1 MGQKYE
7 GTLIIQ
13 TNDYYSPVGSRVL
26 APLSNPAS
34 ADDIANGKGLY
45 DGNGVL
51 LNGSFIDGWPLEIST
66 EEDMDAFI
74 TLENVG
80 RYVKYTGTASQGGGA
95 PAPVN
100 PIAVGD
106 TLSAI
111 FYDTS
116 ARPDFSNID
125 WGSVATDADKML
137 PLIKGTIE
145 NLGEIEVLT
154 AFSNE
159 DGSYGFYFI
168 DADFYYHGATE
179 TGWISAAGEKDS
191 VYDIGI
197 KELNFADLGLEG
209 VSTATITVTE
219 VAQQDIWGA
228 YISKDGEWTG
238 GAKYISGQIYQVIQ
252 QGESAELKAIQY

>member
-1 MGQKYE
+1 MGQIYN

-13 TNDYYSPVGSRVL
+13 TENYDSPTGDYIL
-26 APLSNPAS
+26 APVANPAQS
-34 ADDIANGKGLY
+34 GDVKDSKQGY
-45 DGNGVL
+45 DGVGNIIVGTNEGGYAGL
-51 LNGSFIDGWPLEIST
+51 ISSYEEMDSYLT
-66 EEDMDAFI
+66 E
-74 TLENVG
+74 ENVG
-80 RYVKYTGTASQGGGA
+80 RILKYIGEEQKGNSV
-95 PAPVN
+95 PAN
-100 PIAVGD
+100 PIEIGD

-111 FYDTS
+111 FYNTS

-125 WGSVATDADKML
+125 WDSVATDADKML

-179 TGWISAAGEKDS
+179 AGWISAAGEKDS

-228 YISKDGEWTG
+228 YISKDGKWTG

>member
-1 MGQKYE
+1 MGQIYN

-13 TNDYYSPVGSRVL
+13 TENYDSPTGDYIL
-26 APLSNPAS
+26 APVANPAQS
-34 ADDIANGKGLY
+34 GDVKDSKQGY
-45 DGNGVL
+45 DGVGNIIVGTNEGGYAGL
-51 LNGSFIDGWPLEIST
+51 ISSYEEMDSYLT
-66 EEDMDAFI
+66 E
-74 TLENVG
+74 ENVG
-80 RYVKYTGTASQGGGA
+80 RILKYIGEEQKGNSV
-95 PAPVN
+95 PAN
-100 PIAVGD
+100 PIEIGD

-111 FYDTS
+111 FYNTS

-125 WGSVATDADKML
+125 WDSVATDADKML

-179 TGWISAAGEKDS
+179 AGWISAAGEKDS

-228 YISKDGEWTG
+228 YISKDGKWNSEP
-238 GAKYISGQIYQVIQ
+238 KYKTNQTYIIEQKD
-252 QGESAELKAIQY
+252 GEIKALPLTE